1 MSLVPSWPTAFDL
14 TEPPASSPRFYNPL
28 DINDSLISISFS
40 HKNDNHL
47 NKMATGLY
55 GINSCDSREN
65 RVFLATSDIQFYFHF
80 TEVKGAMMIQALNL
94 RWKILISLVGLS
106 FISLCGTLIF
116 FSNLSERELDKSMA
130 QRVDQVVN
138 FVDQT
143 IDFKETEITNYIK
156 LMSSNV
162 DLVNAVYYA
171 SLTDDN
177 TQLANVIESAQA
189 VFDLDL
195 IEVLD
200 QDGNIMIRNLGK
212 GLDVVQSTS
221 RDHPLLTSGIAGE
234 VSNGVTVFDKQ
245 LSITTVA
252 PIQLQDSQIGIMVGV
267 DFLDD
272 LFAAEVQ
279 AISGAKIAF
288 YDNKQ
293 VISSSAPELNE
304 LPLANL
310 FEQKKK
316 TLDIAEIPHAIF
328 STPLGSSG
336 KQMMIAVDRSD
347 VVAAGNSITR
357 SIFGILILV
366 TIVGIVIALAVSGNI
381 TRPLAAIVANL
392 KEIAEGEGDL
402 TRTLAIT
409 SSDEVGEL
417 AQNFNSFSAKMR
429 AMISRIHTVAGDLNQ
444 AGIKI
449 KTASTTVSDGAVQQS
464 HSLEESFQALQGID
478 ESISGIAESTG
489 SLVESAEA
497 SSSAT
502 LELGA
507 TIEEI
512 ASQMEK
518 LFTTVDEV
526 SSSINEMSVSSQQV
540 AENVEILSSSTEV
553 TASSIIELDASIKE
567 IEENAEKTHNLSEE
581 AARDAEDGKAAVDE
595 TINGIGEIREM
606 VDRAAQAIQGLGSQ
620 SNEIGKILTVI
631 DEIADQTSLLALN
644 AAIIAAQAG
653 EHGKGFAV
661 VADEIREL
669 AERTAVSTREIAL
682 IINNLQSGT
691 KDAVEAMEAG
701 SERVHQ
707 EVERSKG
714 TGTAL
719 DQIRNSTLKASDQVR
734 GIVRAT
740 QEQSRGSRQITDSIN
755 QISSMLG
762 QIATAIKQQTD
773 GARQLAH
780 AAEAMKEI
788 ASQGKLSTAE
798 QAKGSRQINASMEQ
812 IRNMIERIDE
822 ATREQTQRSKQVVE
836 AVGKIRKIS
845 EENSGRTAELD
856 QVVEI
861 LTGLTTA
868 LEDEVGAFKV

>member
-1 MSLVPSWPTAFDL
+1 MTKS
-14 TEPPASSPRFYNPL
+14 
-28 DINDSLISISFS
+28 
-40 HKNDNHL
+40 
-47 NKMATGLY
+47 
-55 GINSCDSREN
+55 
-65 RVFLATSDIQFYFHF
+65 
-80 TEVKGAMMIQALNL
+80 LNL
-94 RWKILISLVGLS
+94 RWKILLSLVGLS
-106 FISLCGTLIF
+106 FISLSGALIY
-116 FSNLSERELDKSMA
+116 FSNMSERELAKNMA
-130 QRVDQVVN
+130 VRVDQVAN
-138 FVDQT
+138 FVDST

-156 LMSSNV
+156 LISSNV

-171 SLTDDN
+171 TLTEDD
-177 TQLANVIESAQA
+177 TQLANVIDAAQT
-189 VFDLDL
+189 VFELDL
-195 IEVLD
+195 IQVMD
-200 QDGNIMIRNLGK
+200 QDGNTMIRNLAE
-212 GLDVVQSTS
+212 GLEVEQSS
-221 RDHPLLTSGIAGE
+221 GAEHPLLGQAIAGE
-234 VSNGVTVFDKQ
+234 ISHGVSIFDNQ

-252 PIQLQDSQIGIMVGV
+252 PIKLQDSQIGIMVGV

-272 LFAAEVQ
+272 FFADEIQ
-279 AISGAKIAF
+279 SISGATIAF
-288 YDNKQ
+288 YDKSG
-293 VISSSAPELNE
+293 VISTSDKALQDKN
-304 LPLANL
+304 LATL
-310 FEQKKK
+310 FEQGET
-316 TLDIAEIPHAIF
+316 TLDIGEIPYAIF
-328 STPLGSSG
+328 SSKLGTSG
-336 KQMMIAVDRSD
+336 KSMLVGVDRSD
-347 VVAAGNSITR
+347 MVAASSSITR
-357 SIFGILILV
+357 TLFTILFLV
-366 TIVGIVIALAVSGNI
+366 TIIGIVIALAVSGNI

-402 TRTLAIT
+402 TRTLEIK

-417 AQNFNSFSAKMR
+417 AENFNRFSAKMR
-429 AMISRIHTVAGDLNQ
+429 AMISRIHDVAGDLNK
-444 AGIKI
+444 AGDQI
-449 KTASTTVSDGAVQQS
+449 KTASTTVNDGTMQQS
-464 HSLEESFQALQGID
+464 QSLEESFQALQGID

-518 LFTTVDEV
+518 LFSTVDEV

-567 IEENAEKTHNLSEE
+567 IEENAEKTHTLSEE

-595 TINGIGEIREM
+595 TINGINEIREM
-606 VDRAAQAIQGLGSQ
+606 VDRAAGAIQGLGSQ

-719 DQIRNSTLKASDQVR
+719 DQIRTSTLNASEQVR

-798 QAKGSRQINASMEQ
+798 QAKGSRQINSSMEQ

-822 ATREQTQRSKQVVE
+822 ATREQTQRSRQVVE

-845 EENSGRTAELD
+845 EENAGRTAELD

-861 LTGLTTA
+861 LTKQTTA

>member
-1 MSLVPSWPTAFDL
+1 
-14 TEPPASSPRFYNPL
+14 
-28 DINDSLISISFS
+28 
-40 HKNDNHL
+40 
-47 NKMATGLY
+47 
-55 GINSCDSREN
+55 
-65 RVFLATSDIQFYFHF
+65 
-80 TEVKGAMMIQALNL
+80 MMIQALNL

-116 FSNLSERELDKSMA
+116 FSNLSEKELDKSMA

-143 IDFKETEITNYIK
+143 IEFKETEITNYIK

-171 SLTDDN
+171 SLTEDS
-177 TQLANVIESAQA
+177 TQLANVIEAAQS

-195 IEVLD
+195 IEVFD
-200 QDGNIMIRNLGK
+200 QTGNTMIRNLAA
-212 GLDVVQSTS
+212 DVEVGQASGTE
-221 RDHPLLTSGIAGE
+221 HPLLAKSLVGEFTSG
-234 VSNGVTVFDKQ
+234 VTIIDKR

-252 PIQLQDSQIGIMVGV
+252 PISLQDSQIGIMVGV
-267 DFLDD
+267 IFLDD
-272 LFAAEVQ
+272 FFASEIQ

-293 VISSSAPELNE
+293 VISSSAPELKE
-304 LPLANL
+304 LPMASL
-310 FEQKKK
+310 FEQERK
-316 TLDIAEIPHAIF
+316 TLDIGEIPYAIF

-336 KQMMIAVDRSD
+336 KQMMIGVDRSD

-357 SIFGILILV
+357 SLFVILLLV
-366 TIVGIVIALAVSGNI
+366 TVVGIVIALAVSGNI

-417 AQNFNSFSAKMR
+417 AENFNSFSAKMR
-429 AMISRIHTVAGDLNQ
+429 AMISRIHNVTGDLNQ
-444 AGIKI
+444 AGVKI
-449 KTASTTVSDGAVQQS
+449 KAASTTVSDGAVQQS

-553 TASSIIELDASIKE
+553 TASSIIQLDASIKE

-836 AVGKIRKIS
+836 AFGSIRKIS

>member
-1 MSLVPSWPTAFDL
+1 
-14 TEPPASSPRFYNPL
+14 
-28 DINDSLISISFS
+28 
-40 HKNDNHL
+40 
-47 NKMATGLY
+47 
-55 GINSCDSREN
+55 
-65 RVFLATSDIQFYFHF
+65 
-80 TEVKGAMMIQALNL
+80 MIQSLNL

-106 FISLCGTLIF
+106 FISLCITLIF
-116 FSNLSERELDKSMA
+116 FSNLSEDKLNKSMA
-130 QRVDQVVN
+130 ERVDQVAKFVN
-138 FVDQT
+138 QT
-143 IDFKETEITNYIK
+143 LDFKETEITNYIK

-171 SLTDDN
+171 SLTEDN
-177 TQLANVIESAQA
+177 TQLENVIEAAQT
-189 VFDLDL
+189 VFELDL
-195 IEVLD
+195 IVVMD
-200 QDGNIMIRNLGK
+200 QDGNIMTRNRGENIE
-212 GLDVVQSTS
+212 VQQSTGK
-221 RDHPLLTSGIAGE
+221 DHPLLAAAFAGE
-234 VSNGVTVFDKQ
+234 VSHGVTVFDDR

-252 PIQLQDSQIGIMVGV
+252 PITLQDSQIGVMAGV

-272 LFAAEVQ
+272 SFAGEV
-279 AISGAKIAF
+279 ASISGAKIAF
-288 YDNKQ
+288 YDDDK
-293 VISSSAPELNE
+293 VISASNE
-304 LPLANL
+304 KLGKLPIAEM
-310 FEQKKK
+310 FRDDRK
-316 TLDIAEIPHAIF
+316 TLELDDTPYSIF
-328 STPLGSSG
+328 STQLGKSD
-336 KQMMIAVDRSD
+336 KHMMIAVDRSD
-347 VVAAGNSITR
+347 IETANQSITR
-357 SIFGILILV
+357 TLFIILIVV
-366 TIVGIVIALAVSGNI
+366 TIIAILVALGISGNI
-381 TRPLAAIVANL
+381 TRPLAAIVGNL
-392 KEIAEGEGDL
+392 KDIAEGEGDL
-402 TRTLAIT
+402 TRTLEVK
-409 SSDEVGEL
+409 SSDEVGEV
-417 AQNFNSFSAKMR
+417 AENFNHFSAKMR
-429 AMISRIHTVAGDLNQ
+429 TMITRIRNVANDLNQ
-444 AGIKI
+444 ASDQIK
-449 KTASTTVSDGAVQQS
+449 KSSGDVSEGAIQQS
-464 HSLEESFQALQGID
+464 ASLEESYQALKGID

-489 SLVESAEA
+489 TLVESAEA

-507 TIEEI
+507 TIEQI

-518 LFTTVDEV
+518 LFSTVDEV

-540 AENVEILSSSTEV
+540 SENVEILSSSTEV
-553 TASSIIELDASIKE
+553 TASSIIQLDASIKE

-581 AARDAEDGKAAVDE
+581 AARDAEEGKAAVDE

-606 VDRAAQAIQGLGSQ
+606 VDRASQAIRDLGNQ

-669 AERTAVSTREIAL
+669 AERTAVSTREIAT
-682 IINNLQSGT
+682 IINNLQTGT
-691 KDAVEAMEAG
+691 RDAVDAMEAG

-719 DQIRNSTLKASDQVR
+719 DQIRNSTLKASEQVR

-762 QIATAIKQQTD
+762 QISTAIKQQTD

-798 QAKGSRQINASMEQ
+798 QAKGSRQINSSMEQ

-836 AVGKIRKIS
+836 AFAKIREIS
-845 EENSGRTAELD
+845 EDTSNRSTELD
-856 QVVEI
+856 EVVEL
-861 LTGLTTA
+861 LTRQITA
-868 LEDEVGAFKV
+868 LEEEVGAFKV

>member
-1 MSLVPSWPTAFDL
+1 
-14 TEPPASSPRFYNPL
+14 
-28 DINDSLISISFS
+28 
-40 HKNDNHL
+40 
-47 NKMATGLY
+47 
-55 GINSCDSREN
+55 
-65 RVFLATSDIQFYFHF
+65 
-80 TEVKGAMMIQALNL
+80 MMIQTLNL

-116 FSNLSERELDKSMA
+116 FSSLSEKELDKGMA
-130 QRVDQVVN
+130 QRVDQVAN

-143 IDFKETEITNYIK
+143 IDFKEKEITNYIK

-171 SLTDDN
+171 SLTEDS
-177 TQLANVIESAQA
+177 TQLANVIEAAQA
-189 VFDLDL
+189 VFELDL
-195 IEVLD
+195 IQVVD
-200 QDGNIMIRNLGK
+200 QDGNIMIRNLAEGLEIAQSSGK
-212 GLDVVQSTS
+212 
-221 RDHPLLTSGIAGE
+221 DHPLLASGIAGE
-234 VSNGVTVFDKQ
+234 VRQGVTVFDEQ

-252 PIQLQDSQIGIMVGV
+252 PIRLQDSQIGIMVGV

-272 LFAAEVQ
+272 LFAAEIQ
-279 AISGAKIAF
+279 AISGANIAF
-288 YDNKQ
+288 YDNTK
-293 VISSSAPELNE
+293 VISASSEE
-304 LPLANL
+304 IKMLPLASL
-310 FEQKKK
+310 FQQKTK
-316 TLDIAEIPHAIF
+316 TLEIGEVPYSIF
-328 STPLGSSG
+328 SAKLGDSG
-336 KQMMIAVDRSD
+336 KSMMVGVDRTD
-347 VVAAGNSITR
+347 VEAASSSITR
-357 SIFGILILV
+357 SLITILIVV
-366 TIVGIVIALAVSGNI
+366 TIIAIVIALGVSGNI
-381 TRPLAAIVANL
+381 TRPLAAIVSNL

-402 TRTLAIT
+402 TRSLEIK
-409 SSDEVGEL
+409 SSDEVGQL
-417 AQNFNSFSAKMR
+417 AVNFNSFSAKMR
-429 AMISRIHTVAGDLNQ
+429 LMISRIHNVANDLNQ
-444 AGIKI
+444 ASDKI
-449 KTASTTVSDGAVQQS
+449 KTSSSTVSDSASQQTQ
-464 HSLEESFQALQGID
+464 SLEESFQALQGID

-518 LFTTVDEV
+518 LFSTVDEV

-606 VDRAAQAIQGLGSQ
+606 VDRAGTAITELGSQ
-620 SNEIGKILTVI
+620 STEIGKILTVI

-714 TGTAL
+714 TGLAL
-719 DQIRNSTLKASDQVR
+719 DQIRNSTLKASEQVR

-822 ATREQTQRSKQVVE
+822 ATREQTQRSRQVVE
-836 AVGKIRKIS
+836 AFAKIRQLS
-845 EENSGRTAELD
+845 EENSGETAELD
-856 QVVEI
+856 KVVEI
-861 LTGLTTA
+861 LSKQITA

>member
-1 MSLVPSWPTAFDL
+1 
-14 TEPPASSPRFYNPL
+14 
-28 DINDSLISISFS
+28 
-40 HKNDNHL
+40 
-47 NKMATGLY
+47 
-55 GINSCDSREN
+55 
-65 RVFLATSDIQFYFHF
+65 
-80 TEVKGAMMIQALNL
+80 MMIQTLNL
-94 RWKILISLVGLS
+94 RWKILLSLVGLS
-106 FISLCGTLIF
+106 FVSLCGTLIF

-130 QRVDQVVN
+130 QRVDQVAN

-143 IDFKETEITNYIK
+143 IDFKEKEITNYIK

-171 SLTDDN
+171 SLTDDS
-177 TQLANVIESAQA
+177 TQLANVIAAAQA

-195 IEVLD
+195 IQVLD
-200 QDGNIMIRNLGK
+200 QDGKIMIRNLAE
-212 GLDVVQSTS
+212 GLDVAQMSGK
-221 RDHPLLTSGIAGE
+221 DHSLLAAGLAGE
-234 VSNGVTVFDKQ
+234 VSHGVTVFDDQ

-252 PIQLQDSQIGIMVGV
+252 PISLQNSQIGIMVGV

-272 LFAAEVQ
+272 LFAAEIQ
-279 AISGAKIAF
+279 AISGARIAF
-288 YDNKQ
+288 YDNSK
-293 VISSSAPELNE
+293 VISASDAAIKPLQ
-304 LPLANL
+304 LANI
-310 FEQKKK
+310 FDQGTK
-316 TLDIAEIPHAIF
+316 TLEIGDKPYSIF
-328 STPLGSSG
+328 STKLGDSG
-336 KQMMIAVDRSD
+336 KQLMIGVDRSD
-347 VVAAGNSITR
+347 VEAAGNSITR
-357 SIFGILILV
+357 TLLVILIVV
-366 TIVGIVIALAVSGNI
+366 TIIAVTIALAVSGNI
-381 TRPLAAIVANL
+381 TRPLAAIVGNL

-402 TRTLAIT
+402 TRTLEIK

-417 AQNFNSFSAKMR
+417 AENFNRFSAKMR
-429 AMISRIHTVAGDLNQ
+429 LMISRIHDVAKGLNQ
-444 AGIKI
+444 ASDKI
-449 KTASTTVSDGAVQQS
+449 KTSSTAVNDSAGQQS
-464 HSLEESFQALQGID
+464 QSLEESFQALQGID

-507 TIEEI
+507 TIEQI

-518 LFTTVDEV
+518 LFSTVDEV

-553 TASSIIELDASIKE
+553 TASSIIQLDASIKE

-606 VDRAAQAIQGLGSQ
+606 VDRASQAITELGAQ

-669 AERTAVSTREIAL
+669 AERTAVSTREIAM

-691 KDAVEAMEAG
+691 KDAVSAMDAG

-714 TGTAL
+714 TGAAL
-719 DQIRNSTLKASDQVR
+719 DQIRNSTLKASEQVR

-762 QIATAIKQQTD
+762 QIATAIKQQTE

-822 ATREQTQRSKQVVE
+822 ATREQTQRSRQVVE
-836 AVGKIRKIS
+836 AFARIRKIA
-845 EENSGRTAELD
+845 EENSDRTTELD

-861 LTGLTTA
+861 LTDQITA
-868 LEDEVGAFKV
+868 LEDEVGAFRV

>member
-1 MSLVPSWPTAFDL
+1 
-14 TEPPASSPRFYNPL
+14 
-28 DINDSLISISFS
+28 
-40 HKNDNHL
+40 
-47 NKMATGLY
+47 
-55 GINSCDSREN
+55 
-65 RVFLATSDIQFYFHF
+65 
-80 TEVKGAMMIQALNL
+80 MIKAINL

-106 FISLCGTLIF
+106 FISLCGTLLF
-116 FSNLSERELDKSMA
+116 FSNLSETELDKSMA
-130 QRVDQVVN
+130 QRVDQVAN
-138 FVDQT
+138 FVNQT
-143 IDFKETEITNYIK
+143 IAFKQTEITNYIK

-171 SLTDDN
+171 SLTDDS
-177 TQLANVIESAQA
+177 TQLVNVIDAAQS

-195 IEVLD
+195 IQVMD
-200 QDGNIMIRNLGK
+200 QDGRVMIRNLAD
-212 GLDVVQSTS
+212 GLEVPQSTDGS
-221 RDHPLLTSGIAGE
+221 HPLLAAALSGE
-234 VSNGVTVFDKQ
+234 VSRGVTVFDEQ

-252 PIQLQDSQIGIMVGV
+252 PIRLQDSQIGIMIGV

-272 LFAAEVQ
+272 LFAAEIQ
-279 AISGAKIAF
+279 AISGARIAF
-288 YDNKQ
+288 YDGGK
-293 VISSSAPELNE
+293 VISASSEELKS
-304 LPLANL
+304 LPLSNL
-310 FEQKKK
+310 FKQGTR
-316 TLDIAEIPHAIF
+316 TLEIGETPYSIF
-328 STPLGSSG
+328 STELGKSG
-336 KQMMIAVDRSD
+336 KSMMIGVDRTD
-347 VVAAGNSITR
+347 VERASSSVTR
-357 SIFGILILV
+357 TLLVILV
-366 TIVGIVIALAVSGNI
+366 VVTIIAIAIALAVSGNI
-381 TRPLAAIVANL
+381 TKPLAAIVGNL

-402 TRTLAIT
+402 TRSLQI
-409 SSDEVGEL
+409 SSGDEVGEL
-417 AQNFNSFSAKMR
+417 AENFNSFSAKMR
-429 AMISRIHTVAGDLNQ
+429 MMISRIHNVANDLNQ
-444 AGIKI
+444 ASDQIR
-449 KTASTTVSDGAVQQS
+449 TASTSVSNSAVQQS
-464 HSLEESFQALQGID
+464 ESLEESFQALQGID

-507 TIEEI
+507 TIEQI

-518 LFTTVDEV
+518 LFSTVDEV

-553 TASSIIELDASIKE
+553 TASSIIQLDASIKE

-581 AARDAEDGKAAVDE
+581 AARDAETGKAAVDE

-606 VDRAAQAIQGLGSQ
+606 VDRASQAIQDLGAQ

-669 AERTAVSTREIAL
+669 AERTAVSTREIAS

-691 KDAVEAMEAG
+691 KDAVQAMQAG

-714 TGTAL
+714 TGSAL
-719 DQIRNSTLKASDQVR
+719 DQIRNSTLKASEQVR

-762 QIATAIKQQTD
+762 QIAAAIKQQTE

-822 ATREQTQRSKQVVE
+822 ATREQTQRSRQVVE
-836 AVGKIRKIS
+836 AFAKIRQIAD
-845 EENSGRTAELD
+845 ENSGRTAELD

-861 LTGLTTA
+861 LAKQITA
-868 LEDEVGAFKV
+868 LEEEVGAFKV

>member
-1 MSLVPSWPTAFDL
+1 MNL
-14 TEPPASSPRFYNPL
+14 
-28 DINDSLISISFS
+28 
-40 HKNDNHL
+40 
-47 NKMATGLY
+47 
-55 GINSCDSREN
+55 
-65 RVFLATSDIQFYFHF
+65 
-80 TEVKGAMMIQALNL
+80 ALNL
-94 RWKILISLVGLS
+94 RWKILISLVGLT
-106 FISLCGTLIF
+106 FVSLCGALIF
-116 FSNLSERELDKSMA
+116 FSSKSETELNKSMA
-130 QRVDQVVN
+130 ARVDQVAN
-138 FVDQT
+138 FVDST
-143 IDFKETEITNYIK
+143 ISFKETEITNYIK
-156 LMSSNV
+156 LISSNV

-171 SLTDDN
+171 SLTDDD
-177 TQLANVIESAQA
+177 TQLANVIDAAQS

-195 IEVLD
+195 IQVVSQE
-200 QDGNIMIRNLGK
+200 GNLMIRNLADELTIEAASGA
-212 GLDVVQSTS
+212 
-221 RDHPLLTSGIAGE
+221 DHPLLAQALNGE
-234 VSNGVTVFDKQ
+234 VSHGVTVFDNR

-252 PIQLQDSQIGIMVGV
+252 PIKLQDSQIGIMVGV
-267 DFLDD
+267 DFLDNS
-272 LFAAEVQ
+272 FADEIQ
-279 AISGAKIAF
+279 HISGATIAF
-288 YDNKQ
+288 YDSEG
-293 VISSSAPELNE
+293 VISTSNTAIEGT
-304 LPLANL
+304 NL
-310 FEQKKK
+310 
-316 TLDIAEIPHAIF
+316 AEIFARGENTLEIEETPYAIF
-328 STPLGSSG
+328 SKKLGQSG
-336 KQMMIAVDRSD
+336 KSMLVAVNRSD
-347 VVAAGNSITR
+347 MAEASSSITR
-357 SIFGILILV
+357 TLFTILILV
-366 TIVGIVIALAVSGNI
+366 TVIGIVVALAVSGSI
-381 TRPLAAIVANL
+381 TRPLAAIVSTL

-402 TRTLAIT
+402 TRTLEVK
-409 SSDEVGEL
+409 SKDEVGEL
-417 AQNFNSFSAKMR
+417 AENFNRFAAKMR
-429 AMISRIHTVAGDLNQ
+429 TMIARIHNVAGDLNQ
-444 AGIKI
+444 ASDQIKS
-449 KTASTTVSDGAVQQS
+449 ASTTVNNSNQQQS
-464 HSLEESFQALQGID
+464 QSLEESFQALQGID
-478 ESISGIAESTG
+478 ESISGVAESTG

-507 TIEEI
+507 TIEQI

-518 LFTTVDEV
+518 LFSTVDEV

-581 AARDAEDGKAAVDE
+581 AARDAEEGKAAVDE
-595 TINGIGEIREM
+595 TINGIGEIRET
-606 VDRAAQAIQGLGSQ
+606 VDRATSAIQDLGAQ

-691 KDAVEAMEAG
+691 REAVEAMEAG
-701 SERVHQ
+701 SRRVHE

-719 DQIRNSTLKASDQVR
+719 DQIRTSTLNASEQVR

-762 QIATAIKQQTD
+762 QIAAAIKQQTD

-798 QAKGSRQINASMEQ
+798 QAKGSRQINTSMEQ
-812 IRNMIERIDE
+812 IRNMIERIDA
-822 ATREQTQRSKQVVE
+822 ATREQTQRSRQVVE
-836 AVGKIRKIS
+836 AVGKIREIS
-845 EENSGRTAELD
+845 EENSERTSELD
-856 QVVEI
+856 QVAEI
-861 LTGLTTA
+861 LTKQTMA

>member
-1 MSLVPSWPTAFDL
+1 MKSLT
-14 TEPPASSPRFYNPL
+14 
-28 DINDSLISISFS
+28 
-40 HKNDNHL
+40 
-47 NKMATGLY
+47 
-55 GINSCDSREN
+55 
-65 RVFLATSDIQFYFHF
+65 
-80 TEVKGAMMIQALNL
+80 L
-94 RWKILISLVGLS
+94 RWKILISLVGLL
-106 FISLCGTLIF
+106 FISLCATLFF
-116 FSNLSERELDKSMA
+116 FSNLSEKELDKSMS
-130 QRVDQVVN
+130 QRVSQVGN
-138 FVDQT
+138 FVNQT
-143 IDFKETEITNYIK
+143 IDLKETEITNYIK
-156 LMSSNV
+156 LMASNV
-162 DLVNAVYYA
+162 DLVNAVYYS
-171 SLTDDN
+171 SLTGDS
-177 TQLANVIESAQA
+177 TQLDNVIAGAQE
-189 VFDLDL
+189 VFQLDL
-195 IEVLD
+195 VEVLD
-200 QDGNIMIRNLGK
+200 QDGQHMISNLAGEGEVK
-212 GLDVVQSTS
+212 EHSDTA
-221 RDHPLLTSGIAGE
+221 HPLLATGLGGE
-234 VSNGVTVFDKQ
+234 MAHAVTVYDNK
-245 LSITTVA
+245 LAVVTVS
-252 PIQLQDSQIGIMVGV
+252 PIVLQNAQIGIIVGA

-272 LFAAEVQ
+272 NFATEIKG
-279 AISGAKIAF
+279 ISGAEIAF
-288 YDNKQ
+288 FDKSR
-293 VISSSAPELNE
+293 VIAASTPALKK
-304 LPLANL
+304 LPLAQYAA
-310 FEQKKK
+310 EGSK
-316 TLDIAEIPHAIF
+316 THDLLGKPHALF
-328 STPLGSSG
+328 ATPLGSSG
-336 KQMMIAVDRSD
+336 KQMMISVDRSD
-347 VVAAGNSITR
+347 VVEASNNVQRT
-357 SIFGILILV
+357 IFTILIVV
-366 TIVGIVIALAVSGNI
+366 TIIGIVIALLVSNNI
-381 TRPLAAIVANL
+381 TKPLAAIVTNL
-392 KEIAEGEGDL
+392 REIAEGEGDL
-402 TRTLAIT
+402 TQTLDLK
-409 SSDEVGEL
+409 SSDEVGKL
-417 AQNFNSFSAKMR
+417 AENFNSFSAKMR
-429 AMISRIHTVAGDLNQ
+429 MMISRIRNVATGLTEASDQ
-444 AGIKI
+444 I
-449 KTASTTVSDGAVQQS
+449 KTASGKVSDGAIQQS
-464 HSLEESFQALQGID
+464 ASLEESFQALKGID

-507 TIEEI
+507 TIEQI

-540 AENVEILSSSTEV
+540 SENVEILSSSTEV

-567 IEENAEKTHNLSEE
+567 IEENAEKTHTLADE
-581 AARDAEDGKAAVDE
+581 AARDAEEGKAAVDE
-595 TINGIGEIREM
+595 TIDGIGEIRET
-606 VDRAAQAIQGLGSQ
+606 VDRAAEAIQDLGAQ

-691 KDAVEAMEAG
+691 KEAVQAMEAG
-701 SERVHQ
+701 SARVHQ

-719 DQIRNSTLKASDQVR
+719 EQIRNSTTKASEQVR

-773 GARQLAH
+773 GAHQLAH

-836 AVGKIRKIS
+836 AFAKIREIS
-845 EENSGRTAELD
+845 EDTSSRSSELD
-856 QVVEI
+856 AVVEI
-861 LTGLTTA
+861 LDKQTTA